1 MKRVIRRNAS
11 RRHSPRRGSTLIIA
25 FAALLIVSMLGASLI
40 RTVTL
45 SRQQLQ
51 RETLRTQAVLLADSG
66 AARAIARLKTSSDYT
81 GETWLVPTEQL
92 TAGRTASVLI
102 IVAPEPDHPE
112 QTLIAATAEYPQ
124 GSSTAIRITKR
135 ITITTLKSLSP

>member
-1 MKRVIRRNAS
+1 MKRTVRRS
-11 RRHSPRRGSTLIIA
+11 TSLRQSPRRGSTLIFA
-25 FAALLIVSMLGASLI
+25 FVALLIVSMLGASLI

-66 AARAIARLKTSSDYT
+66 AARAIARRKASPDYT
-81 GETWLVPTEQL
+81 GETWSVPTEQL

-102 IVAPEPDHPE
+102 TVAPDADHPE
-112 QTLIAATAEYPQ
+112 QTLIAATSEYPQ

-135 ITITTLKSLSP
+135 MTITTQQSSTK

>member
-1 MKRVIRRNAS
+1 MKRVIRRTAS
-11 RRHSPRRGSTLIIA
+11 LQQSPRRGSTLIIA

-66 AARAIARLKTSSDYT
+66 AARAIARLKASPDYT
-81 GETWLVPTEQL
+81 GETWSVPAEQL
-92 TAGRTASVLI
+92 STGRTAFVLI
-102 IVAPEPDHPE
+102 IVAPDTAHPE

-124 GSSTAIRITKR
+124 GSPTAIRVTKR
-135 ITITTLKSLSP
+135 MTITTQQSSAK

>member
-1 MKRVIRRNAS
+1 MKRVIRHTAS
-11 RRHSPRRGSTLIIA
+11 LRQSPRRGSTLIFA
-25 FAALLIVSMLGASLI
+25 FVALLIVSMLGASLI

-102 IVAPEPDHPE
+102 IVAPDAAHPE
-112 QTLIAATAEYPQ
+112 QALIAATAEYPQ
-124 GSSTAIRITKR
+124 GSPTAIRVTKR
-135 ITITTLKSLSP
+135 MTITTQQSSAK